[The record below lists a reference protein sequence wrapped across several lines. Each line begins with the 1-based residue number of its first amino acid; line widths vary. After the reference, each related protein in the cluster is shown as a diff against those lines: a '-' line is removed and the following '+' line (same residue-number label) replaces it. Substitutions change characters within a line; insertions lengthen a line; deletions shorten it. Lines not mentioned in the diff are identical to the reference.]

1 MEKWLIPGL
10 GQGKY
15 KMSLKHFAPES
26 KEVLNKYGGQVSRT
40 EEPAEGCLKA
50 KADKI

>member
-15 KMSLKHFAPES
+15 KMSLGHLFVPEKRACQKDKGAS
-26 KEVLNKYGGQVSRT
+26 LREFSL
-40 EEPAEGCLKA
+40 A
-50 KADKI
+50 KSGILEYQKI